1 MQKGLRIEVII
12 LILEKK
18 KDLKTKIVN
27 SLDKILFNFLSN
39 LNFTPPQQRIK
50 EQHQDG

>member
-12 LILEKK
+12 LILEK